1 MAPEPG
7 RGSENAV
14 QQWEVAGFDGVER
27 GSVLLEEF
35 AGLGPGRCVDPG
47 GEHGAALVV
56 GRPAGEPGGDAGFV
70 DLVEQ
75 RKQPIGTGS
84 VVVRRL
90 VPERLPQGRP
100 AHSEQVDLEGWVDAV
115 EPAGIGG

>member
-7 RGSENAV
+7 RVGENAV

-47 GEHGAALVV
+47 GEHGAAIVV
-56 GRPAGEPGGDAGFV
+56 GQPAGEHGGDAGFV

-75 RKQPIGTGS
+75 RQQLIGD
-84 VVVRRL
+84 RL
-90 VPERLPQGRP
+90 
-100 AHSEQVDLEGWVDAV
+100 
-115 EPAGIGG
+115 AG